1 MKKVYS
7 FIATLQILFCTSQT
21 MYQIEYNFTDIHQNI
36 LKSTLLTNNS
46 EAVYKIYDEREN
58 GVVGHEETAYEVFND
73 SINKVFCANQE
84 TAHYRFPAY
93 NSDIIYKDDYK
104 SKMKW
109 TVNSDI
115 KKTIGKYNC
124 IEAKIWLN
132 SRGYTVWFTSD
143 VPIKFGP
150 LKLHQL
156 PGLIVQVNEDKGLF
170 RIDLKSIAKATT
182 NKEFNHYKN
191 YFLKQKK
198 ILTYKEFEKT
208 VLDLEVGYQIGH
220 FAAIKKRNIETGG
233 KTTCDNKRLDKETED
248 FYIEFPPSLI
258 NELSKVSL

>member
-7 FIATLQILFCTSQT
+7 FIATLHILFCTSQT

-46 EAVYKIYDEREN
+46 EAVYKIYDDREN
-58 GVVGHEETAYEVFND
+58 GVVGHEETAYIVYND
-73 SINKVFCANQE
+73 SINKVFYANLE
-84 TAHYRFPAY
+84 TAYFRFPVY
-93 NSDIIYKDDYK
+93 DREFSYLDEYK

-109 TVNSDI
+109 IVNSEN
-115 KKTIGKYNC
+115 KKKIGKYDC
-124 IEAKIWLN
+124 IEANIWLN
-132 SRGYTVWFTSD
+132 SRGYTVWFTLD

-156 PGLIVQVNEDKGLF
+156 PGLIVQVIEDKGLF

-191 YFLKQKK
+191 YLLKQKK
-198 ILTYKEFEKT
+198 ILTYKEFEKAA
-208 VLDLEVGYQIGH
+208 LDLEVGSQISY
-220 FAAIKKRNIETGG
+220 FADLKQDDLKTGNR
-233 KTTCDNKRLDKETED
+233 TSVDNKRLDAETED
-248 FYIEFPPSLI
+248 FYIEFPPSLLH
-258 NELSKVSL
+258 ELSKVNL